1 MTTRK
6 NTEKQGA
13 KSKIDAATEQQIN
26 DFARHFSEV
35 LRIAKSAD
43 FITTRLYN
51 ALADAWIDYE
61 NSVQQTQNLHD
72 TPEMIALFLRHAAE
86 NGAVDPLQGKGGDGR

>member
-1 MTTRK
+1 MKDTKKT
-6 NTEKQGA
+6 GA
-13 KSKIDAATEQQIN
+13 QSTPAKLDAATEQQIN

-86 NGAVDPLQGKGGDGR
+86 NGVVDPLQGEGGAK